1 MSYREILVQ
10 FDDCPAGAARVE
22 AAMLLAEQHT
32 AHLTGLVLDIQPR
45 IPMSID
51 GGVPQFVTDALN
63 QSAAEATERTVARM
77 DALLDRQRCVAE
89 RRICKCDDTAI
100 DRALALN
107 ARYADLL
114 VLGQTLPGHPALV
127 GRLEIE
133 TVMMSCGRPVLLVP
147 QAGLRPTIGKRIV
160 VAWDAGRAAA
170 RAVADAMPMLEKAT
184 SVTVLVV
191 DAAST
196 PSGHG
201 ALPGADI
208 GTLLARHGV
217 TVEVASLSSE
227 GSDVADVA
235 LNWMFDH
242 DADLLVMGA
251 YGHSRAREWVL
262 GGATRSILDRM
273 TVPVLM
279 SH

>member
-22 AAMLLAEQHT
+22 AATLLAEQH
-32 AHLTGLVLDIQPR
+32 AGHLTGLVLDIQPR

-63 QSAAEATERTVARM
+63 QAAAETTERTVAKL
-77 DALLDRQRCVAE
+77 DALLERQRCAAE
-89 RRICKCDDTAI
+89 RRICKCDEAAI
-100 DRALALN
+100 DRVLALN

-114 VLGQTLPGHPALV
+114 VLSQAVPGNPAVV

-133 TVMMSCGRPVLLVP
+133 AVVMSCGRPVLLVP

-170 RAVADAMPMLEKAT
+170 RAVADAMPLLEKAE

-191 DAAST
+191 NATSS

-217 TVEVASLSSE
+217 AVEVASLSAE
-227 GSDVADVA
+227 DIDVTDVAQ
-235 LNWMFDH
+235 NWVFDH

-251 YGHSRAREWVL
+251 YGHSRTREWML